1 MRIVINNLSFGSII
15 KDLSIT
21 IEQGITGF
29 FGDNGSG
36 KTTLALLIAGLLKPE
51 KGRITI
57 ENESS
62 PVTGISFEI
71 PQDGLFLDKVYDEIS
86 FGIQKYKLPS
96 ERIDKVISYFGF
108 DKEIPCQELSLSEKK
123 MLSLASLSY
132 DPELLIIDEPLLAID
147 KENEKKVVPF
157 LKRLGQKSKIL
168 LLFSCKNPSLSR
180 LCTNIGILE
189 EGNITFYGKR
199 EEYKPLLV
207 K

>member
-1 MRIVINNLSFGSII
+1 M
-15 KDLSIT
+15 DLTLT

-29 FGDNGSG
+29 FGDNSSG
-36 KTTLALLIAGLLKPE
+36 KTTLALLIAGFLKPE

-71 PQDGLFLDKVYDEIS
+71 PQDGLFLDKVQDEIS
-86 FGIQKYKLPS
+86 FGIKKYELPP
-96 ERIDKVISYFGF
+96 ERIDRVISYFEF
-108 DKEIPCQELSLSEKK
+108 DKEAPCQKLSLSEKK

-157 LKRLGQKSKIL
+157 LRRLGQKSKIL
-168 LLFSCKNPSLSR
+168 LLFSRKNTSLYN
-180 LCTNIGILE
+180 LCTNIGILQK
-189 EGNITFYGKR
+189 GNIIFYGNKD
-199 EEYKPLLV
+199 EIQKEKLFG
-207 K
+207 